1 MSSYGSVGIF
11 GAAVSTTTSDNPR
24 ECQVNSFFG
33 INGLETL
40 DGGFRGRITRV
51 RGVLSGQSS
60 FLLASAEGLFRS
72 YNDGVARVLV
82 DNLGTTWPNVKLL
95 RFEPLGRVRQAA
107 DGAFF
112 RAYQALFF
120 HLA

>member
-1 MSSYGSVGIF
+1 MASYGSVGIF
-11 GAAVSTTTSDNPR
+11 GAAVSMTTSDNPR

-51 RGVLSGQSS
+51 SAVLSGQSS
-60 FLLASAEGLFRS
+60 LLLASAEGLFRS
-72 YNDGVARVLV
+72 YNDGLARVLI
-82 DNLGTTWPNVKLL
+82 DNLGTAWPNVRLL
-95 RFEPLGRVRQAA
+95 RFQPLGRVRQSAN
-107 DGAFF
+107 GTYF
-112 RAYQALFF
+112 RSYQALFL